1 MNKEKLTIVL
11 DLLSKTHITIDQA
24 TTLMYETQTPYWT
37 YPWTWYKPY
46 EHFTTYTGSVYN
58 TTTDSIEGVMT
69 KATNSIENIKTAIK
83 TELEGF
89 KNIK

>member
-11 DLLSKTHITIDQA
+11 ELLSKQHITLDQA

-46 EHFTTYTGSVYN
+46 DHLTTYVGYQTN
-58 TTTDSIEGVMT
+58 ETTNSIEGVMT

-89 KNIK
+89 KSVK